1 MNTICSFTAAALLLT
16 VATLANA
23 EGNSQRGQELYES
36 RCIACHSVDQNRV
49 GPAHQGVYGRRAGR
63 APGYEYSTALKKS
76 KVVWSDKTL
85 DSWLSNP
92 EGTIPG
98 QKMSYSVSEAS
109 DRADLIEYLKKISG
123 K

>member
-1 MNTICSFTAAALLLT
+1 MNTICSYTAAAVLLIVVT
-16 VATLANA
+16 FAIA
-23 EGNSQRGQELYES
+23 EGDSRRGQELYES

-63 APGYEYSTALKKS
+63 APGYEYSNALKKA

-85 DSWLSNP
+85 DSWLRNP
-92 EGTIPG
+92 EKTIPG
-98 QKMSYSVSEAS
+98 QKMGYSVSEAG

>member
-1 MNTICSFTAAALLLT
+1 MNTICSCTAATVLLT
-16 VATLANA
+16 VATFAIA
-23 EGNSQRGQELYES
+23 EGDSQRGQELYES

-63 APGYEYSTALKKS
+63 APGYEYSNALKKT

-92 EGTIPG
+92 EKTIPG
-98 QKMSYSVSEAS
+98 QKMGYSVSEAG